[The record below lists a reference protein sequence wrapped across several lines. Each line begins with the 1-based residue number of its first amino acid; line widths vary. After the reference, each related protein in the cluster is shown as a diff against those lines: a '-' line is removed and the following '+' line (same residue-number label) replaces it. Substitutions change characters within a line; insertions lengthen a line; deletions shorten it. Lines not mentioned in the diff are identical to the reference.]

1 MHSAAVPP
9 ADVSP
14 VAHAVHPS
22 VAVVAPVALDYSSAA
37 QVLSVHTVTFPP
49 AENPPFAQTTH
60 PPSTALAPLAV
71 SVNSPAGQT
80 WSRQALTAVA
90 LAVTD

>member
-22 VAVVAPVALDYSSAA
+22 VAVVAPVALDYSAAA
-37 QVLSVHTVTFPP
+37 QVLSVHAVTFPP
-49 AENPPFAQTTH
+49 AENPPAAHAVH
-60 PPSTALAPLAV
+60 PSDTVTALL
-71 SVNSPAGQT
+71 VN
-80 WSRQALTAVA
+80 V
-90 LAVTD
+90 V